1 VPLAIAFRI
10 ESVDA
15 LPSTQA
21 EARARLDRGEDVDGL
36 VVRALEQTQG
46 RGRRGRPWLSGPG
59 GSYQTLAVRD
69 PEPPR
74 LAAGGSAIAV
84 AIGLAGT
91 LAAYGVKVEIKWPN
105 DLLYRGR
112 KLAGILTEYRR
123 GHLLVGVGVNVANEV
138 PEGATALRGWDLE
151 GVHAVVLE
159 GIQRGLELWWNEA
172 ATLAERFAAHD
183 ALASRRV
190 RILAPEGPVEGT
202 AAGIDAQGRLLV
214 NTGEHVTHVSR
225 GTVAAY
231 AADP

>member
-1 VPLAIAFRI
+1 MPLAIAFRI

-91 LAAYGVKVEIKWPN
+91 LAAYGV
-105 DLLYRGR
+105 
-112 KLAGILTEYRR
+112 
-123 GHLLVGVGVNVANEV
+123 
-138 PEGATALRGWDLE
+138 
-151 GVHAVVLE
+151 
-159 GIQRGLELWWNEA
+159 
-172 ATLAERFAAHD
+172 
-183 ALASRRV
+183 
-190 RILAPEGPVEGT
+190 
-202 AAGIDAQGRLLV
+202 
-214 NTGEHVTHVSR
+214 
-225 GTVAAY
+225 
-231 AADP
+231 